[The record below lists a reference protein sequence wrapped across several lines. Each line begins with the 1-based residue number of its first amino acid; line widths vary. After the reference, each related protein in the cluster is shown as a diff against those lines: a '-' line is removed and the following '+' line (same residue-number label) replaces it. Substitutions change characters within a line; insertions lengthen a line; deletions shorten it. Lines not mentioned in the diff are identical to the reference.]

1 MTSKSKIR
9 NEFLE
14 LWKNTFPGG
23 ELKNETFCNA
33 LSVLS
38 EGYNPPK
45 EIVDRLRN
53 ETSIWSFIKEIKT

>member
-23 ELKNETFCNA
+23 ELKNKAFCNA
-33 LSVLS
+33 LSILS

-45 EIVDRLRN
+45 EIVYRLRG
-53 ETSIWSFIKEIKT
+53 TSPHDILFWNPL